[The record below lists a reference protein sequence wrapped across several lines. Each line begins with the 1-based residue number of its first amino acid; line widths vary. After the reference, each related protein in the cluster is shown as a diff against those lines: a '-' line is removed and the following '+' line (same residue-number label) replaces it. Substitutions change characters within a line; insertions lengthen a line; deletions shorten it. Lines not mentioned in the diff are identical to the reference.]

1 MDLLSQKRL
10 LATNANNCQR
20 NIRYHL
26 FFLNPSNRYAEYHE
40 HPQITQM
47 TQIKGNDAGSFL
59 RFQARTGSD
68 CRESEQLLFSVLSL
82 RNLRMMSVGIT

>member
-26 FFLNPSNRYAEYHE
+26 FFLNPSNRYAEYYE
-40 HPQITQM
+40 HPQIT
-47 TQIKGNDAGSFL
+47 
-59 RFQARTGSD
+59 
-68 CRESEQLLFSVLSL
+68 
-82 RNLRMMSVGIT
+82 